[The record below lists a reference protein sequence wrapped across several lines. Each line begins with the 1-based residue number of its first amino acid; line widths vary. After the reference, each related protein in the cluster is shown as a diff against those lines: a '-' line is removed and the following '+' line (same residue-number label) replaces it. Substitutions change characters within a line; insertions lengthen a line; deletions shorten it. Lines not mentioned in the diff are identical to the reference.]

1 MKVLI
6 IEDEMAAAQN
16 LQAILRNIDPNI
28 EVVDTLDTIVSCI
41 EFFSEKHELDLIF
54 MDIHLSDGESF
65 DIFKS
70 VSISTPIIFTTAYD
84 QYALE
89 AFKVSSIDYLLKPI
103 VEDELR
109 RAIEKWKMLTANDR
123 DDYHSRM
130 ERMLKQRGTSS
141 ETFLVRFR
149 DKIIP
154 LEYSEIAFCYTAE
167 EKVWAYDRNGNR
179 YLLEFTLEMLQ
190 NMLPMEHFFR
200 ANRQYIISRNSI
212 KDVSIWIGSRL
223 KLNLKEEVPEK
234 IIISKAKV
242 SEFKTWLKISR

>member
-16 LQAILRNIDPNI
+16 LQAILRNIDSNI
-28 EVVDTLDTIVSCI
+28 KVVDTLDTIVSCI
-41 EFFSEKHELDLIF
+41 EFFNVPHELDLIF
-54 MDIHLSDGESF
+54 MDIHLSDGDSF
-65 DIFKS
+65 EIFKS

-109 RAIEKWKMLTANDR
+109 RAIEKWKMLTTNDR

-130 ERMLKQRGTSS
+130 ERMLKQRGASS
-141 ETFLVRFR
+141 ETFLVHFR

-154 LEYSEIAFCYTAE
+154 LQYGDIAFCYTAD

-190 NMLPMEHFFR
+190 NMLPMERFFR
-200 ANRQYIISRNSI
+200 ANRQYIISRDSV

-223 KLNLKEEVPEK
+223 KLNLVVEVPEK

-242 SEFKTWLKISR
+242 AEFKAWLKVSN